1 MFMKKRL
8 LSYASLK
15 QFLLIELST
24 FMFALSIGLFIL
36 PGKVLTGG
44 VAGITSLICHY
55 VPLDEDIMVIILNTV
70 LFVIGSIFLGKDF
83 FFNTLLYS
91 ISYPFMLLFV
101 TRHMPSVEVEPIL
114 GSLYGGFI
122 GGVAIGIMFR
132 NGGST
137 GGTDAIA
144 LILEKYFNIK
154 VDRTIMAIDSLT
166 VIFGLYISG
175 LNAVLIGLLS
185 VFMLSFA
192 IERTLNMYSGMRARK
207 YEIISDR
214 YQEISDEI
222 NNVIDRG
229 TTIVD
234 VRGGYTGNERK
245 ILMVVVSEDQTRA
258 VDEVINRYDPE
269 AFVITT
275 DTNEVNGEGFTFTPR
290 L

>member
-1 MFMKKRL
+1 
-8 LSYASLK
+8 
-15 QFLLIELST
+15 
-24 FMFALSIGLFIL
+24 
-36 PGKVLTGG
+36 
-44 VAGITSLICHY
+44 
-55 VPLDEDIMVIILNTV
+55 MVIILNTV

-83 FFNTLLYS
+83 FCNTLLYS

-166 VIFGLYISG
+166 VIFGLYIYG